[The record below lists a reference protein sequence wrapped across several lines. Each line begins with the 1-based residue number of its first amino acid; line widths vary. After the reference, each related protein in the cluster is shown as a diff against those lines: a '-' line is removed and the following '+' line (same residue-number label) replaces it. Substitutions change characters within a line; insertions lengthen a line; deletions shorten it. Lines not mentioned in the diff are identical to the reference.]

1 MSGGLH
7 MADFPA
13 LTLWRIRLYPL
24 INPGWSQLY
33 SNNIPLLPICI
44 FPAVCTSRDYCS
56 AKVRLRSASFK
67 AGPTVAVDKIF
78 LAGQEYFIHAS
89 LAAVSLAYL
98 YLP

>member
-44 FPAVCTSRDYCS
+44 LQALCASRDYLQREG
-56 AKVRLRSASFK
+56 K
-67 AGPTVAVDKIF
+67 
-78 LAGQEYFIHAS
+78 AS
-89 LAAVSLAYL
+89 LHICQGRAYGGCG
-98 YLP
+98 